1 LLNTDAFRKQEASMK
16 RKEERDRKLAIDRYS
31 AGESITSIARSMGYS
46 RQWVYKWIERHE
58 GADNVA
64 DWHQSRS
71 PCPRSSPRQL
81 TGNVVEAVKMVRL
94 SLHNQGLFCGA
105 QAIEWELRD
114 LGIKQVPS
122 LRSINRIL
130 SREEL
135 TQRRTGP
142 YEPKGRK
149 YPALVGK
156 EVNQVHQMDFV
167 GPSYLTGPVRFYSL
181 NSVDL
186 ATGRCAIN
194 PVLNKAGQNTVE
206 AIWSG
211 WSRLGIPNH
220 QQVDNELVF
229 FGSRQHPRG
238 MGIMI
243 RLCLLNGVEAWFI
256 PMREPW
262 RNGVVEKFNDHYRD
276 GFLRRV
282 VMQTEEDLRQQSLIF
297 EQKHNARYRYSKLR
311 GRTPQGAL
319 DQSRHTIRFPESA
332 QAPKHPLPK
341 PTSGRYHLVRFI
353 RSNLVL
359 DIFGERFKLPSEAA
373 YEYAVATID
382 VGKQRLSVVID
393 GTTIAEYEYGQG

>member
-1 LLNTDAFRKQEASMK
+1 MK

-31 AGESITSIARSMGYS
+31 SGESITSIARSMGYS

-58 GADNVA
+58 GAAKEA
-64 DWHQSRS
+64 DWHESRS
-71 PCPRSSPRQL
+71 HCPRRNPRQL
-81 TGNVVEAVKMVRL
+81 SGNVVEAVKMVRL

-105 QAIEWELRD
+105 QAIEWELVD

-149 YPALVGK
+149 YPALAGK

-167 GPSYLTGPVRFYSL
+167 GPSYLTGPIRFYSL

-211 WSRLGIPNH
+211 WSRLGIPSH

-238 MGIMI
+238 MGNLI

-319 DQSRHTIRFPESA
+319 EQSQHTIRFPESA
-332 QAPKHPLPK
+332 QAPKYPLPK

-359 DIFGERFKLPSEAA
+359 DIFGERFKLPSKAA

-382 VGKQRLSVVID
+382 VGKQRLSVAID
-393 GTTIAEYEYGQG
+393 GTTIAEYEYGPG